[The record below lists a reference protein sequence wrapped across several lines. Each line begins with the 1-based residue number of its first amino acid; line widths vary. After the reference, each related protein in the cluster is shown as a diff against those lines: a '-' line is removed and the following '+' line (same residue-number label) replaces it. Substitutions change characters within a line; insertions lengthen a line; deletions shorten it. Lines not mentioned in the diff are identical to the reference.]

1 MQNAIIQ
8 YLGIRSLQSFAH
20 ATTTVLSWHMQKFIV
35 IASAQSRL
43 KQDNISIDFAWKII
57 SEMGQWPTLSKG
69 FTLRQ
74 QGYVLTS
81 QHGPRWASMDLS
93 QVKMYTINYLLCD
106 ALSLRTC
113 QSSFRQQVH
122 KAGASMATALIKML
136 FETSYVTY
144 DI

>member
-1 MQNAIIQ
+1 MPITSVKSG
-8 YLGIRSLQSFAH
+8 LE
-20 ATTTVLSWHMQKFIV
+20 
-35 IASAQSRL
+35 
-43 KQDNISIDFAWKII
+43 QDNISIDFAWTII
-57 SEMGQWPTLSKG
+57 SEMGEWPTLSKG

-113 QSSFRQQVH
+113 QSFFQLQVH
-122 KAGASMATALIKML
+122 KAGASVATALIKML
-136 FETSYVTY
+136 FETSYATY